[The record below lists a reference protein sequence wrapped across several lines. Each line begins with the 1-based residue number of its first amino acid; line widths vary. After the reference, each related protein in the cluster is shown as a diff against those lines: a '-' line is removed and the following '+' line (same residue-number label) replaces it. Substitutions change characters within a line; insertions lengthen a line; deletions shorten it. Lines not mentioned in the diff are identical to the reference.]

1 MIVGGVGKGLA
12 VLLSAVVVL
21 GWGRGVVGGADG
33 DMISGCL
40 AVVGAARVCAL
51 SWGVVGVADGDIS
64 GGLVVVGAGR
74 VCALS
79 HMRVSLPWVPKDMLA
94 ASLVFRNCTASSG
107 EP

>member
-1 MIVGGVGKGLA
+1 MGTGGC
-12 VLLSAVVVL
+12 
-21 GWGRGVVGGADG
+21 RGFDG

-40 AVVGAARVCAL
+40 AVVGAVRVCAL

-64 GGLVVVGAGR
+64 GGLGLVVVGAGR